1 MISVPYREILP
12 PSWGKER
19 VEMQQPSL
27 GPPILI
33 MMLAAACWVWWHAL
47 RGSERVTTTR
57 RQRVGTAVREGV
69 VCGSVWSGIQMW
81 VQQGVTGEALL
92 HGLLVGSVW
101 AGTAWWSRER
111 FVATHHQGMP
121 DRPPSVHGPVAAQGR
136 HHANGHATRHDVH
149 DTSIL
154 HAASAPVRLAPARS
168 AGPGLGVA
176 NGRMYWTL
184 RVSYATIAL
193 LSGAGA
199 VLFWVLLYQGPALT
213 WSRTAL
219 GLQVLAGSLAG
230 LLLIRWRGSL
240 RALSYPMVL
249 AVVIYVWD
257 TTLPPPTLPGGVL
270 RDYLPRMVIVGLL
283 IDLVVSVQHRPAT
296 QPRTVHIRAGLLA
309 IQDAAALLGITVDEV
324 RRRLQ
329 QTGRTAVRTPDGDE
343 ALSLD
348 DMRAITRE

>member
-1 MISVPYREILP
+1 
-12 PSWGKER
+12 
-19 VEMQQPSL
+19 
-27 GPPILI
+27 
-33 MMLAAACWVWWHAL
+33 
-47 RGSERVTTTR
+47 
-57 RQRVGTAVREGV
+57 
-69 VCGSVWSGIQMW
+69 MW